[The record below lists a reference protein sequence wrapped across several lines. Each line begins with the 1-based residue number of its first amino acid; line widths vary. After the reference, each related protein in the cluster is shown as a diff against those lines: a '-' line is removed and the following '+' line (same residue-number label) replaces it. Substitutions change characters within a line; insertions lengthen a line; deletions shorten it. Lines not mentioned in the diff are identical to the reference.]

1 MNKGEYR
8 SVTVICPYYKKES
21 RFKII
26 CSGVLPKS
34 SIHLSFGDD
43 KTAKKYKD
51 ERCRKEYKN
60 CLVYKMLKEAEN
72 KK

>member
-8 SVTVICPYYKKES
+8 SVMVICPFYKKES
-21 RFKII
+21 RFKIV

-43 KTAKKYKD
+43 KTAKKYKE
-51 ERCRKEYKN
+51 ERCKSDYEN
-60 CLVYKMLKEAEN
+60 CLVCRMLQGKEKN
-72 KK
+72 